1 MDKYAY
7 RVSDALAA
15 ALHQHDQVCKDFYR
29 DVLGPWEKAAGEINS
44 LWRRTIGVDMECL
57 GFSDPRPD
65 KPPPDGLSRRKGR
78 EELIPAR
85 GAAGQPWRDDLALLR
100 TRPRL
105 SAVLKEFGVQI
116 EIFRPDLHRFY
127 VPGMLITD
135 TASYIFWAVEYPN
148 DNAHLTLVKL
158 SEFYAAQEAHNTATM
173 RGGL

>member
-7 RVSDALAA
+7 RASDALAA
-15 ALHQHDQVCKDFYR
+15 ALRRHKQDCDAFYR

-44 LWRRTIGVDMECL
+44 LWRRTIGVDLECL
-57 GFSDPRPD
+57 GFSDPQPNE
-65 KPPPDGLSRRKGR
+65 PPPNGLSRRKGR

-105 SAVLKEFGVQI
+105 SAVFTEFEVQV
-116 EIFRPDLHRFY
+116 EIPHVERHRFY
-127 VPGMLITD
+127 VPGVLV
-135 TASYIFWAVEYPN
+135 TADAAYIFWGCDYPN
-148 DNAHLTLVKL
+148 GNAHLTPVKL

-173 RGGL
+173 RAGR